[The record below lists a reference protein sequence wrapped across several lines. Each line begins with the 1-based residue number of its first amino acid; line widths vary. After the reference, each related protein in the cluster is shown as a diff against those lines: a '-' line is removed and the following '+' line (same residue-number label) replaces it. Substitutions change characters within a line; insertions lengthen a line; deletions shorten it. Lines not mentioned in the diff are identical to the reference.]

1 MNFRVEGDTDSNL
14 LLVDGTNDHVG
25 IGTDGTTDTK
35 LHIQT
40 GTTWGKESVKIEQ
53 GDADKAFIDFVGTSS
68 ADGYN
73 NISTTL
79 GTATVVGPM
88 QHASGIDGWIFVGMV
103 KIEVNGSE
111 FWMPYYTWDAA
122 L

>member
-68 ADGYN
+68 ANGYN